1 SGALFSIGLLSLVA
15 AAIWLG
21 GPYLNFREYSP
32 LLATERRFY
41 LITLIFLAWL
51 LKFLIIDL
59 DVPNPFHYKNKK
71 IRKKLF
77 ELQNRFYG
85 ATNFLEN
92 TTFSKQ
98 SQKKKLNTLPCY
110 LLIGPRNAGKTT
122 LLVNAGIHYIL
133 EKKVA
138 NEDKHHP
145 GPSEN

>member
-1 SGALFSIGLLSLVA
+1 MSLQMNPIKKLHNQEIRLDTITPYLNVISGALFSIGLLSLVA

-98 SQKKKLNTLPCY
+98 SQKKKLNTLPC
-110 LLIGPRNAGKTT
+110 
-122 LLVNAGIHYIL
+122 
-133 EKKVA
+133 
-138 NEDKHHP
+138 
-145 GPSEN
+145 